1 MYSILYPLALW
12 SIIVLS
18 LTSDTSKKKCVFF
31 LVLSYLSSL
40 HPPSPRSGLPL
51 YSTTPHQPS
60 TLGLWEP
67 QSVLA
72 RPSSQVCLTYPH
84 ARSIPYLLTFSGGLY
99 LEPLRKDP
107 SSGGIALKI
116 TRGPD
121 GLYNGE
127 PQQVFSYNLA
137 DKQVWYDL
145 SSVFGPPFKGS
156 RVEVTSNTGGDI
168 IWAAGTNPGGSQ
180 LRHAPDEENVW
191 FTIYGTR

>member
-1 MYSILYPLALW
+1 MH
-12 SIIVLS
+12 
-18 LTSDTSKKKCVFF
+18 F
-31 LVLSYLSSL
+31 LPCTL
-40 HPPSPRSGLPL
+40 LPL
-51 YSTTPHQPS
+51 LFTSTVSAVGSAIILNNSSS
-60 TLGLWEP
+60 TIYAW
-67 QSVLA
+67 SVGA
-72 RPSSQVCLTYPH
+72 AIGTRQTIVSGNAPMSTCKNESN
-84 ARSIPYLLTFSGGLY
+84 LLTFSGGLY

-137 DKQVWYDL
+137 DRQVWYDL
-145 SSVFGPPFKGS
+145 SSVFGAPFKGN
-156 RVEVTSNTGGDI
+156 RIEVTSNTGGDI